1 MAEEILVKEPFT
13 KEMIQAG
20 EALKGILVNAGF
32 NLAAIFW
39 LYTSDTNKWR
49 LMIASPQVDNE
60 GPKRTYATIREI
72 LSEVSGEVPDLDLWS
87 ITVLGSGETLV
98 RTLAGANRHLGLSN
112 KRLPGIYL
120 NGVYIE
126 DIYVYYIADSVEPL
140 GGSDWHI

>member
-13 KEMIQAG
+13 KEMIEAG
-20 EALKGILVNAGF
+20 EAFKRILVNADF
-32 NLAAIFW
+32 DLAAIFW
-39 LYTSDTNKWR
+39 LYTSEANKWR
-49 LMIASPQVDNE
+49 LLIASPQVDTE

-72 LSEVSGEVPDLDLWS
+72 LSEVSSEAPELDLWS

-112 KRLPGIYL
+112 KRLPGINL

-126 DIYVYYIADSVEPL
+126 DIYVYCIADSVEPL
-140 GGSDWHI
+140 RGSDWYI